1 MKSYDDLQRFK
12 EKTQTNNI
20 KFKDM
25 SEQSL
30 ESATTNWAIIK
41 QLLNDNQSDSALERG
56 QSIDV
61 IQPQPIAKDQFS
73 SPIPA
78 HQVVKSFVAAPSVGS
93 QGGTLFDSIA
103 ASLKPAVG
111 AAEPQPE
118 ATAMQT
124 PAAMP
129 TPLPALGALGAALS
143 AFPAPEPAA
152 ASVAAAPVAVPP
164 APAPAPAPA
173 PVAAPLSPQPAAAL
187 IATPAPAQPA
197 RAGNAPRYK
206 QLFNARHTGAVVSV
220 TKESLLKPLLEKI
233 ALCR

>member
-25 SEQSL
+25 SEQTL
-30 ESATTNWAIIK
+30 ESDTTNWAIIK
-41 QLLNDNQSDSALERG
+41 QLLNDNNSSSALDRG

-61 IQPQPIAKDQFS
+61 IQPQPVAKDQFS
-73 SPIPA
+73 TDKSP

-103 ASLKPAVG
+103 ATLKPAAV

-118 ATAMQT
+118 VAAPQTQAPAATAF
-124 PAAMP
+124 
-129 TPLPALGALGAALS
+129 PALGALGSDLS
-143 AFPAPEPAA
+143 SMAAPEPAPQ
-152 ASVAAAPVAVPP
+152 VAA
-164 APAPAPAPA
+164 
-173 PVAAPLSPQPAAAL
+173 QPAAVPL
-187 IATPAPAQPA
+187 IQQAGAAFTAAVSAAPAASAPAQA
-197 RAGNAPRYK
+197 ENALRYK
-206 QLFNARHTGAVVSV
+206 QLFNARHTGPAVSV